1 MKSALITGAA
11 SGIGKACAQRMAK
24 EGYGVVVADVNMAA
38 AEALVR
44 WFHPEKGVI
53 FPSDSIPLFEG
64 NGKICQLDLHMFTE
78 VCKTLQRW
86 QREGRHLLPMSF
98 NLSRQHYFQNPTFL
112 ESFVQVA
119 KEYQIPRGLLD
130 FELWLDKLEHG
141 QPVARH
147 PNT

>member
-1 MKSALITGAA
+1 MQQDSTPQDMMQDSRGWLA
-11 SGIGKACAQRMAK
+11 SPMNCGT
-24 EGYGVVVADVNMAA
+24 A

-78 VCKTLQRW
+78 VCKPLQRW
-86 QREGRHLLPMSF
+86 QREGRHLLPISF

-130 FELWLDKLEHG
+130 FELWLDKLENG